1 MAAQTEKPAARQIS
15 HLKRNWLFYLWLVLL
30 AGLVLLG
37 VYSYYLDRTYELA
50 GISNQVPWGLGIVID
65 VSSIAIAA
73 GAFVLVVL
81 TYLFGRDEYRPLT
94 RVAILVGLIGYSSA
108 GLALL
113 TDLGRPDRF
122 WHILVHLNDRS
133 ILSVVAW
140 CLLIF
145 PMVLLLQLLPV
156 LRDAEWARRVPVLG
170 PVANLIERM
179 MPFLVLVGALFS
191 LTHQGAAG
199 ATFGVVKARAV
210 WYRPT
215 LPIVFAT
222 SAIFAGLGFILM
234 LVALTERIMRMRRRL
249 VKRET
254 LVKVAR
260 MAGLVGIVILVVRLW
275 EQLFIDYYSPQLYF
289 AQQTAVLSAQTPY
302 ALGMIVGEFILGTVV
317 PVIIFLS
324 PQAPYRARNL
334 ILGGALATL
343 GLLVNRWD
351 TTLSGLVSSVTY
363 VPGAPAVV
371 FNRYFP
377 SYTEWMIAL
386 GILAFALLA
395 YSLGV
400 RILPIFK
407 PLPEE
412 T

>member
-1 MAAQTEKPAARQIS
+1 MAAQTEKTSARPGT
-15 HLKRNWLFYLWLVLL
+15 HLRRNWLFYLWLVLL
-30 AGLVLLG
+30 AGLFLLG
-37 VYSYYLDRTYELA
+37 IYGYYLDRTYELA
-50 GISNQVPWGLGIVID
+50 NISNQVPWGIGIVID
-65 VSSIAIAA
+65 VSAIAIAA
-73 GAFVLVVL
+73 GAFVLVAL
-81 TYLFGRDEYRPLT
+81 TYLLGRDEYRPLT
-94 RVAILVGLIGYSSA
+94 RVAILVGIIGYSSA

-113 TDLGRPDRF
+113 SDLGRPDRF

-145 PMVLLLQLLPV
+145 TTVLLLQLLPI
-156 LRDAEWARRVPVLG
+156 LRDAEWARRLPILG
-170 PVANLIERM
+170 PVAHLIERI
-179 MPFLVLVGALFS
+179 MPLLVLVGALFS

-215 LPIVFAT
+215 LPIVFTA
-222 SAIFAGLGFILM
+222 SAIFGGLGFILM
-234 LVALTERIMRMRRRL
+234 MVAVTERIMRMRRRL
-249 VKRET
+249 VHREV

-260 MAGLVGIVILVVRLW
+260 MAGAVGIVILVVRLW

-289 AQQTAVLSAQTPY
+289 AQQTAVLGARTPY
-302 ALGMIVGEFILGTVV
+302 TLGMIVGEFILGTVL
-317 PVIIFLS
+317 PVIVFLS

-351 TTLSGLVSSVTY
+351 TTLSGLVASVTY
-363 VPGAPAVV
+363 TPGASEVI
-371 FNRYFP
+371 FNPYFP
-377 SYTEWMIAL
+377 SYTEWLIAL

-400 RILPIFK
+400 RILPIFQ
-407 PLPEE
+407 PSPEE